1 MVAGWGFL
9 GDSWLVT
16 VNGAAGSD
24 CAFQVFLNLA
34 DRADCFANNLPALP
48 YAWWNREIHRPP
60 VGFYSVRLW
69 P

>member
-1 MVAGWGFL
+1 M
-9 GDSWLVT
+9 T

-48 YAWWNREIHRPP
+48 YTWWNGGIHRPP